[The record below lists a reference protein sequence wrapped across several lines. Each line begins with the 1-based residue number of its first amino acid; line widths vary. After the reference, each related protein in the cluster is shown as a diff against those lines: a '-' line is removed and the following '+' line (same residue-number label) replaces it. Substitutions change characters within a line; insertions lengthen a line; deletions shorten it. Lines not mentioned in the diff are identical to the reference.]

1 MKKAAVL
8 TVFCLWVL
16 LATGIGETPAQQIIA
31 GYTVS
36 GGSTIIVIKGDG
48 FEKLVTKHD
57 RLFISLGVQRD
68 FFRQTNPLNQGG
80 SYSPIVFEAQRFN
93 VEEVDLDRAIE
104 RLGRLIRE
112 KEQQGR

>member
-1 MKKAAVL
+1 LAA
-8 TVFCLWVL
+8 
-16 LATGIGETPAQQIIA
+16 GIGESSAQRIIA

-48 FEKLVTKHD
+48 FDKLITKHD
-57 RLFISLGVQRD
+57 RLFISLGVRRD
-68 FFRQTNPLNQGG
+68 FFRQTNPLNQAD
-80 SYSPIVFEAQRFN
+80 SYSPVVFEAQRFN
-93 VEEVDLDRAIE
+93 VEEVELDRAIE